1 MESKHKTHHYAK
13 GQVTP
18 RQEIS
23 DYMTTPILSIKSN
36 ASALE
41 TAQLMSDKNIGCLLV
56 KEKSEFVGIITET
69 DLTRKVIRK
78 GINSDSIKISEIMTT
93 GPIHTLDCHQ
103 SVTDANSFMA
113 QKKIRHLPITD
124 GGKIVGMLSVR
135 DLVSFFANPRLR

>member
-1 MESKHKTHHYAK
+1 METKHKTHHYAE
-13 GQVTP
+13 GQVKP

-23 DYMTTPILSIKSN
+23 DYMSTPIISIQTN
-36 ASALE
+36 ATALE
-41 TAQLMSDKNIGCLLV
+41 TAQLMDDKNIGCVLV
-56 KEKSEFVGIITET
+56 KEKDKFVGIITEK

-78 GINSDSIKISEIMTT
+78 GLNSATIKVSEIMTAA
-93 GPIHTLDCHQ
+93 PIHTLDCHKA
-103 SVTDANSFMA
+103 VTEANSFMA